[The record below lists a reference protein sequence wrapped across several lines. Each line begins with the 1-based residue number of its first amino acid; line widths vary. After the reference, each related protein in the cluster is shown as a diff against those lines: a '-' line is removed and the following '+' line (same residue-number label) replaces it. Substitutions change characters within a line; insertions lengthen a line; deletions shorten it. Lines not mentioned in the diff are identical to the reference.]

1 VFLYE
6 LAVEFDVRSTELI
19 DIAADLGMGSLSA
32 SAVLSPDQV
41 ARLRAHVG
49 AGGGRAPWA
58 DAARPSGPIEFAPP
72 AEEPEP
78 PASTAPPSLVLPPSP
93 PRGVP
98 APEPLEF
105 GPPVRFEPAV
115 PSAAPASP
123 TRPSSPSPSPSP
135 SSSPSPS
142 PPPRPSATDD
152 EQQAPPAEP
161 PRPMVGVGGATR
173 NQRIALGSVIAAVVG
188 LFGFMFV
195 VGDRDSARERAIAA
209 GEVGEPDRAKPA
221 VATTTEPEATAKEV
235 DGDPADLATFCAGGR
250 ALEPLLAQIAASLH
264 DDAIDELRDLVA
276 TSRGAWDRSL
286 DQIEQGGS
294 PGATG
299 AVQAFRGEMEAWFAD
314 VAVASSVADSYR
326 SATEVGLART
336 LETGDELLA
345 EFPSRCS

>member
-1 VFLYE
+1 MFLYE

-123 TRPSSPSPSPSP
+123 TRPSSPSPRRR
-135 SSSPSPS
+135 
-142 PPPRPSATDD
+142 RPSETVDDDD

-221 VATTTEPEATAKEV
+221 VATTTEPEATATEI
-235 DGDPADLATFCAGGR
+235 DGGDPADLATFCAGGR